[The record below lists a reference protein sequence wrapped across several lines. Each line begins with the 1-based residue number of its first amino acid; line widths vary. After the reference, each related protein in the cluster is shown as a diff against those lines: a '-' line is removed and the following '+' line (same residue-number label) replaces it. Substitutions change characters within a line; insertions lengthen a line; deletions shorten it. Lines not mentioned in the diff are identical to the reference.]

1 MALFNIPTISKVLGL
16 PSFDCL
22 KVKLLMF
29 VKRLLGLL
37 ISVHYDEDYIYIY
50 IHFFFLVK
58 GKFFGNGFYLIEDVD
73 RGH

>member
-22 KVKLLMF
+22 KMKLLMLE
-29 VKRLLGLL
+29 VARLTNEV
-37 ISVHYDEDYIYIY
+37 STMTRTIYIY
-50 IHFFFLVK
+50 TFFFLVK